1 MVRKTPKCWMCGQ
14 KLTATWMSSG
24 DYRTG
29 CYRVGCKDCG
39 WAAYF
44 LSAVQ
49 KWSIDSAKEFM
60 AKIPPTMRVREG
72 DTVLMRFGEEVKSVK
87 IRAVTN
93 TTLFETDEGI
103 VSPDS
108 IEKWPWELEEEE
120 GGEWEE

>member
-1 MVRKTPKCWMCGQ
+1 MCGQ
-14 KLTATWMSSG
+14 KPTATWMPSG

-39 WAAYF
+39 RAAYF

-49 KWSIDSAKEFM
+49 KRSIDSAKEFM

-103 VSPDS
+103 VFPDS
-108 IEKWPWELEEEE
+108 IEKWPWEFEQK
-120 GGEWEE
+120 GGDK

>member
-1 MVRKTPKCWMCGQ
+1 MKTPKCWMCGQ
-14 KLTATWMSSG
+14 KLTTNWVPSVV
-24 DYRTG
+24 DYHTG
-29 CYRVGCKDCG
+29 CYRVGCRHCG
-39 WAAYF
+39 WATY
-44 LSAVQ
+44 LTSATEEQ
-49 KWSIDSAKEFM
+49 AIDSAKEFM

-103 VSPDS
+103 VFPDS

>member
-1 MVRKTPKCWMCGQ
+1 MLDVRTKADHKLGTFCGGLSHRMLPRWMPSLRLGNLSYKCNGG
-14 KLTATWMSSG
+14 TG
-24 DYRTG
+24 DRFRERIHG
-29 CYRVGCKDCG
+29 
-39 WAAYF
+39 
-44 LSAVQ
+44 
-49 KWSIDSAKEFM
+49 E
-60 AKIPPTMRVREG
+60 IPPTMRVREG
-72 DTVLMRFGEEVKSVK
+72 DTVLMRFGEEAKSVK